1 MVGWPHLGVLGLL
14 QLKSDRAKLTTR
26 IQHNIITT
34 VIKLAVK
41 DAFAIIDGGYVA
53 ACDRQCTFKNIL
65 VISSASKDAL
75 SLLLP

>member
-1 MVGWPHLGVLGLL
+1 
-14 QLKSDRAKLTTR
+14 
-26 IQHNIITT
+26 
-34 VIKLAVK
+34 VK